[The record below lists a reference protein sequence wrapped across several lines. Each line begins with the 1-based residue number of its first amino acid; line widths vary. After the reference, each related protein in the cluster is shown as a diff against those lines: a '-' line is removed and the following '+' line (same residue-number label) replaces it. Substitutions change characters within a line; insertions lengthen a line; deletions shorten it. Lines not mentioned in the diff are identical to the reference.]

1 MDTEPSLP
9 IPISYISGSYFLFS
23 IDAVTYL
30 RREHHICGVLVG
42 TLPQIPQQNVFLALP
57 LQLMP
62 EEARLLVEKGV
73 ACIVDEVKAQKD
85 GMASLAE
92 EDRKRYLQ
100 GLESEGL
107 QAMRRQTQRKEQ
119 QREEILKNLDKKAA
133 KAKKEASKKQPATDD
148 VAGDDLTLDLFAGDQ
163 QKPSPQDN
171 QQPSSIAT
179 PSEMAM
185 GVTPT
190 TSCPPLPSKPSP
202 DQLLPLP
209 QVPSSYPLFAHLHSE
224 GYFLSPG
231 LRFGCQYLAYPGDP
245 LRFHSH
251 FLVVS
256 AEWEEEID
264 LMNII
269 VGGRLGTGVKKGFL
283 LGGEENAQNPDVE
296 GNVRTFSV
304 EWAGMWI
311 VLEPY
316 GLFSSTLFLERD
328 DTHQTKSIFAVQLS
342 TPAETWAI
350 ARNYML
356 RYNGLPCVNLGKAI
370 SYVRMQLYITGLPG
384 IRRRAVA

>member
-9 IPISYISGSYFLFS
+9 IPISYISGSYFIFS

-30 RREHHICGVLVG
+30 RRQHHICGVLVG

-57 LQLMP
+57 LQLMS

-73 ACIVDEVKAQKD
+73 ACIVDEVKAQND

-100 GLESEGL
+100 SLESEGL
-107 QAMRRQTQRKEQ
+107 QAMRRQNQRKEQ
-119 QREEILKNLDKKAA
+119 QREEILKSLDKKAA
-133 KAKKEASKKQPATDD
+133 KAKKGASKKQPSTDD
-148 VAGDDLTLDLFAGDQ
+148 VNGAAGNDSTLDLFAGDQ
-163 QKPSPQDN
+163 HQPSSQDN
-171 QQPSSIAT
+171 QRPGPTANNET
-179 PSEMAM
+179 AM

-190 TSCPPLPSKPSP
+190 ISCPPLPSKPSP

-256 AEWEEEID
+256 AEWDEEID

-283 LGGEENAQNPDVE
+283 LGGDENAQNPDAE

-304 EWAGMWI
+304 EWAGMWT
-311 VLEPY
+311 VLESQTFITNPI
-316 GLFSSTLFLERD
+316 SWTRWPSTD
-328 DTHQTKSIFAVQLS
+328 SVCS
-342 TPAETWAI
+342 C
-350 ARNYML
+350 
-356 RYNGLPCVNLGKAI
+356 G
-370 SYVRMQLYITGLPG
+370 
-384 IRRRAVA
+384 